1 MDYKVTLG
9 SAENGKE
16 LVWSVRTNPHAY
28 LSGKSGSGKSYK
40 LRELIAQLPGQGIR
54 CIVCDCSNDLSFA
67 LKEGFGANLPLD
79 VLDLRSGEF
88 SMNPLESMQLTEE
101 EWESAVDISSRFA
114 ETLRAAYHLHDAQM
128 VYLSEG
134 IPDVRPDAKIY
145 PRADFLYPV
154 RSGAV
159 ETNTDRSVSPGE
171 SSWYRSLWR
180 VQLRLEQTAQQSR
193 HHCHQI

>member
-67 LKEGFGANLPLD
+67 LKEGFRANLPLE

-88 SMNPLESMQLTEE
+88 IIII
-101 EWESAVDISSRFA
+101 D
-114 ETLRAAYHLHDAQM
+114 D
-128 VYLSEG
+128 
-134 IPDVRPDAKIY
+134 D
-145 PRADFLYPV
+145 
-154 RSGAV
+154 
-159 ETNTDRSVSPGE
+159 
-171 SSWYRSLWR
+171 
-180 VQLRLEQTAQQSR
+180 QS
-193 HHCHQI
+193 